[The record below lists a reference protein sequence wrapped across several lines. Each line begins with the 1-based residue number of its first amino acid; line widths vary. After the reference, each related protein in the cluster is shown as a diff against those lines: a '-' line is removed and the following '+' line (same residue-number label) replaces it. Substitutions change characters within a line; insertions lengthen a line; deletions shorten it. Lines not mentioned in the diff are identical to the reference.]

1 MTDGTTYLSDYEP
14 FSFRL
19 EETALAFDIHGGHTD
34 VRADLRFDGDGA
46 GGELRLDG
54 QELEF
59 LGVAV
64 DGRELSGNEY
74 RLDEDSL
81 TVFDAPARCTVT
93 VRTRIEPEK
102 NTILEGLY
110 KSGAMY
116 CTQCEAEGFRRMV
129 YYPDRPDVLSR
140 FTTTI
145 TADAATYPVLLS
157 NGNLVAEE
165 VRGGRRT
172 VTWRD
177 PFPKPSYLFALVA
190 GDLAVVEDTF
200 ETVSGRRVALRIYSE
215 PHNIGQCDYAMSA
228 LKRAMRWD
236 EERFGREYDLDAFLV
251 VAVEDFNAGA
261 MENKGLNIFNTSL
274 LLASPDTAT
283 DAAHLRVEAVI
294 GHEYFHNWSGN
305 RVTCRDWFQLSLKEG
320 FTVFRDSLF
329 SADMNS
335 PTMKRVED
343 VEFLRNMQFP
353 EDAGPLA
360 HPVRPASYQEISNFY
375 TTTVYEKGA
384 EVVGMLRT
392 ILGASRFR
400 GGSDLYFAR
409 HDGGAVTTEDFVDA
423 MAEVSGMD
431 LTQFRRWYDQAG
443 TPVLSVSEA
452 READVVTLKVVQ
464 ECPPTPEREDKRPFH
479 IPLAVGLL
487 DEQGA
492 DLLGAAGDGAV
503 GGGVGRARVAS
514 EAFVENPDADGTLVA
529 HLIDRETTLRFEGV
543 PGGAVVSF
551 LRGFSAPVK
560 VVYERSG
567 EELLFLAAHDT
578 DGFARWDAAQTL
590 LARAMME
597 SDAALDANVLE
608 LFDRLTGAAL
618 AAPDDGEAKA
628 LLAAMMDP
636 PRAQYV
642 LDLEPGSDI
651 LHWCDARDA
660 ILDRVSERFRD
671 RWLELYEA
679 NATGG
684 GYVPDGPGVARRGLK
699 NRALALY
706 ARTADDA
713 ETLLSDQFEQADNL
727 TDREAALSV
736 ILASERIA
744 DARKQAACDAFYET
758 WRHEALLVDLWLRLQ
773 AGCERPGALER
784 VRSLEEHAAFD
795 ITNPNKV
802 RALFVA
808 FASNTRNFH
817 AADGEGYAY
826 LSDRIARLDGI
837 NAKVAA
843 RLATPL
849 TRWERFDAGRQ
860 RRMCAALRRLSARL
874 PAGEMS
880 KDLAEVVSKSLAR
893 ADGRET

>member
-1 MTDGTTYLSDYEP
+1 MTDGTTYLADYQP
-14 FSFRL
+14 FPFRL
-19 EETALAFDIHGGHTD
+19 EETLLHFDIHEGHTE
-34 VRADLRFDGDGA
+34 VRADLRFDGE

-74 RLDEDSL
+74 RLDEESL

-93 VRTRIEPEK
+93 VRTRIEPER

-110 KSGAMY
+110 KSRAMY
-116 CTQCEAEGFRRMV
+116 CTQCEAEGFRRIV

-145 TADAATYPVLLS
+145 TADAATHPVLLS
-157 NGNLVAEE
+157 NGNLVAEQ
-165 VRGGRRT
+165 VRDGRRT
-172 VTWRD
+172 VTWQD

-190 GDLAVVEDTF
+190 GELAVAEDTF
-200 ETVSGRRVALRIYSE
+200 ETMSGRKVALRVYSE
-215 PHNIGQCDYAMSA
+215 PHNIGQCGYAMSA

-236 EERFGREYDLDAFLV
+236 EERFGREYDLDVFMV

-261 MENKGLNIFNTSL
+261 MENKGLNVFNTSL

-343 VEFLRNMQFP
+343 VEFLRNAQFP

-360 HPVRPASYQEISNFY
+360 HPVRPDSYQEISNFY

-400 GGSDLYFAR
+400 AGSDLYFAR

-443 TPVLSVSEA
+443 TPVLTVAET
-452 READVVTLKVVQ
+452 REDDALTLTVVQ
-464 ECPPTPEREDKRPFH
+464 DCPPTPRQEEKRPFH
-479 IPLAVGLL
+479 LPLAVGLL
-487 DEQGA
+487 DEEGA

-503 GGGVGRARVAS
+503 RLAS
-514 EAFVENPDADGTLVA
+514 GAFVENPDADGTLVA
-529 HLIDRETTLRFEGV
+529 HLVDRETTLRFENA
-543 PGGAVVSF
+543 PRGAVVSF

-560 VVYERSG
+560 VRYERSG
-567 EELLFLAAHDT
+567 GELLFLAAHDT

-597 SDAALDANVLE
+597 SDAGLDANVLE
-608 LFDRLTGAAL
+608 LFDRLTRAAL
-618 AAPDDGEAKA
+618 SAPDDGEAKA

-636 PRAQYV
+636 PRAQYL
-642 LDLEPGSDI
+642 LDLRPESDI
-651 LHWCDARDA
+651 LHWCDARDGM
-660 ILDRVSERFRD
+660 LERVSERFRD
-671 RWLELYEA
+671 RWLELYDN
-679 NATGG
+679 NAADGA
-684 GYVPDGPGVARRGLK
+684 YVPDGPGVARRSLK

-706 ARTADDA
+706 ARTAQDA

-727 TDREAALSV
+727 TDREAALSL
-736 ILASERIA
+736 ILESERIA
-744 DARKQAACDAFYET
+744 DARKQAACDAFYEA
-758 WRHEALLVDLWLRLQ
+758 WRHEALLVDVWLRLQ

-784 VRSLEEHAAFD
+784 VRSLEGHAAFD
-795 ITNPNKV
+795 IANPNKV

-817 AADGEGYAY
+817 ASDGGGYAH
-826 LSDRIARLDGI
+826 LADRIARLDEI

-860 RRMCAALRRLSARL
+860 RRMCAALRRLSA
-874 PAGEMS
+874 GEMS

-893 ADGRET
+893 AEGGGA

>member
-1 MTDGTTYLSDYEP
+1 MTDGTTYLADYRP
-14 FSFRL
+14 FPFRL
-19 EETALAFDIHGGHTD
+19 EETHLEFDIREGHTE

-46 GGELRLDG
+46 GGDLRLDG
-54 QELEF
+54 QELTL

-74 RLDEDSL
+74 RLDEESL
-81 TVFDAPARCTVT
+81 TLFDAPARCTVT

-140 FTTTI
+140 FTTTV
-145 TADAATYPVLLS
+145 TADAATCPVLLS

-165 VRGGRRT
+165 VREGRRT

-177 PFPKPSYLFALVA
+177 PFPKPGYLFALVA
-190 GDLAVVEDTF
+190 GNLDVVEDTF
-200 ETVSGRRVALRIYSE
+200 ETMSGRRVTLKIYSE
-215 PHNIGQCDYAMSA
+215 PHNIGQCAYAMSA
-228 LKRAMRWD
+228 VKRAMRWD
-236 EERFGREYDLDAFLV
+236 EERFGREYDLDIFMI

-343 VEFLRNMQFP
+343 VEFLRNAQFP

-360 HPVRPASYQEISNFY
+360 HPVRPDSYREISNFY

-392 ILGASRFR
+392 LLGASRFR
-400 GGSDLYFAR
+400 AGSDLYFAR

-443 TPVLSVSEA
+443 TPVLTVSEA
-452 READVVTLKVVQ
+452 RDDEALTLTVVQ
-464 ECPPTPEREDKRPFH
+464 DCPPTPRQEEKRPFH
-479 IPLAVGLL
+479 LPLAIGLL
-487 DEQGA
+487 DEEGA
-492 DLLGAAGDGAV
+492 DLLGAAGDGAM
-503 GGGVGRARVAS
+503 RVLS

-529 HLIDRETTLRFEGV
+529 HLVDRETTLRFEDA
-543 PGGAVVSF
+543 PQGAVVSF

-560 VVYERSG
+560 VRYERSG
-567 EELLFLAAHDT
+567 GELLFLAAHDT

-590 LARAMME
+590 LARAMIE
-597 SDAALDANVLE
+597 SDAGLDANVLE
-608 LFDRLTGAAL
+608 LFDRLTQAA
-618 AAPDDGEAKA
+618 ASAPDDGEAKA

-636 PRAQYV
+636 PRAQYL
-642 LDLEPGSDI
+642 LDLRPESDI
-651 LHWCDARDA
+651 LHWCDARDDL
-660 ILDRVSERFRD
+660 LDRVSERFRD
-671 RWLELYEA
+671 RWLQLYGG
-679 NATGG
+679 NATHGA
-684 GYVPDGPGVARRGLK
+684 YVPDGPGVARRGLK

-706 ARTADDA
+706 ARTGEDA

-727 TDREAALSV
+727 TDREAALS
-736 ILASERIA
+736 IMLESARID
-744 DARKQAACDAFYET
+744 DARKQAACDAFYER
-758 WRHEALLVDLWLRLQ
+758 WRHEALLVDVWLRVQ
-773 AGCERPGALER
+773 AGCDRPGALKR
-784 VRSLEEHAAFD
+784 VRSLEGHSAFD
-795 ITNPNKV
+795 MTNPNKV
-802 RALFVA
+802 RALFAA
-808 FASNTRNFH
+808 FAANTRSFH
-817 AADGEGYAY
+817 ASDGEGYGY
-826 LSDRIARLDGI
+826 LADRIARLDEI
-837 NAKVAA
+837 NARMAA

-860 RRMCAALRRLSARL
+860 RRMCAALRRLSA
-874 PAGEMS
+874 GEMS

-893 ADGRET
+893 AGQRGA

>member
-14 FSFRL
+14 FPFRL
-19 EETALAFDIHGGHTD
+19 EETALAFDIHEGHTD

-74 RLDEDSL
+74 RLDAESL

-172 VTWRD
+172 VTWQD

-200 ETVSGRRVALRIYSE
+200 ETMSGRRVALRIYSE
-215 PHNIGQCDYAMSA
+215 PHNIGQCGYAMSA

-343 VEFLRNMQFP
+343 VEFLRNTQFP

-423 MAEVSGMD
+423 MAEVSGLD

-452 READVVTLKVVQ
+452 READAVTLKVVQ
-464 ECPPTPEREDKRPFH
+464 ECPSTPEREDKQPFH

-503 GGGVGRARVAS
+503 GGGVGRVGRVGRVRVAS

-529 HLIDRETTLRFEGV
+529 HLIHRETTLRFEGV
-543 PGGAVVSF
+543 PAGAVVSF
-551 LRGFSAPVK
+551 LRRFSAPVK

-567 EELLFLAAHDT
+567 EELLFLAARDT

-590 LARAMME
+590 ARAGH
-597 SDAALDANVLE
+597 DGVRRGARRQRPRTLRPT
-608 LFDRLTGAAL
+608 DRSGPCGAGRRRGQGAA
-618 AAPDDGEAKA
+618 
-628 LLAAMMDP
+628 
-636 PRAQYV
+636 RR
-642 LDLEPGSDI
+642 
-651 LHWCDARDA
+651 H
-660 ILDRVSERFRD
+660 
-671 RWLELYEA
+671 
-679 NATGG
+679 
-684 GYVPDGPGVARRGLK
+684 DGPAARAVRAGSPAGLRHPPLVRCARRHPRPRVGALPGQVARTPRG
-699 NRALALY
+699 
-706 ARTADDA
+706 
-713 ETLLSDQFEQADNL
+713 
-727 TDREAALSV
+727 
-736 ILASERIA
+736 ER
-744 DARKQAACDAFYET
+744 D
-758 WRHEALLVDLWLRLQ
+758 
-773 AGCERPGALER
+773 GGR
-784 VRSLEEHAAFD
+784 VRSGRSRSGPARPEEPRAGA
-795 ITNPNKV
+795 V
-802 RALFVA
+802 RAHGRRRGD
-808 FASNTRNFH
+808 ASLRAVRTGRQPHRPRGGALGH
-817 AADGEGYAY
+817 AGVGADRGRAQAG
-826 LSDRIARLDGI
+826 RVRRLLRD
-837 NAKVAA
+837 VAA
-843 RLATPL
+843 RGPARRPVAAA
-849 TRWERFDAGRQ
+849 AGR
-860 RRMCAALRRLSARL
+860 LRTPGRPR
-874 PAGEMS
+874 
-880 KDLAEVVSKSLAR
+880 AR
-893 ADGRET
+893 AGRSRSTPPSTSRTPTRSAPCSWRSPPIRAASMPPTARVTRTWRIGSPASTGSTRRWRHASRHR

>member
-1 MTDGTTYLSDYEP
+1 MTDDTTYLADYRP
-14 FSFRL
+14 FPFRL
-19 EETALAFDIHGGHTD
+19 EETHLEFDIREGHTE

-46 GGELRLDG
+46 GGDLHLDG
-54 QELEF
+54 QALTL

-74 RLDEDSL
+74 RVDEESL

-140 FTTTI
+140 FTTTV

-165 VRGGRRT
+165 VREGRRT

-177 PFPKPSYLFALVA
+177 PFPKPGYLFALVA
-190 GDLAVVEDTF
+190 GNLDVVEDTF
-200 ETVSGRRVALRIYSE
+200 ETMSGRRVTLKIYSE
-215 PHNIGQCDYAMSA
+215 PHNIGQCAYAMSA
-228 LKRAMRWD
+228 VKRAMRWD
-236 EERFGREYDLDAFLV
+236 EERFGREYDLDIFMI

-343 VEFLRNMQFP
+343 VEFLRNAQFP

-360 HPVRPASYQEISNFY
+360 HPVRPDSYQEISNFY

-392 ILGASRFR
+392 LLGASRFR
-400 GGSDLYFAR
+400 AGSDLYFAR

-443 TPVLSVSEA
+443 TPVLTVSEA
-452 READVVTLKVVQ
+452 RDDEALTLTVVQ
-464 ECPPTPEREDKRPFH
+464 DCPPTPQQEEKRPFH
-479 IPLAVGLL
+479 LPLAIGLL
-487 DEQGA
+487 DEKGA
-492 DLLGAAGDGAV
+492 DLLGAAGDGAM
-503 GGGVGRARVAS
+503 RVLS
-514 EAFVENPDADGTLVA
+514 EAFVENPDEDGTLVA
-529 HLIDRETTLRFEGV
+529 HLVDRETTLRFEDA
-543 PGGAVVSF
+543 PRGAVVSF

-560 VVYERSG
+560 VRYERSG
-567 EELLFLAAHDT
+567 GELLFLAAHDT

-590 LARAMME
+590 LARAMIE
-597 SDAALDANVLE
+597 SDAGLDANVLE
-608 LFDRLTGAAL
+608 LFDRLTQAA
-618 AAPDDGEAKA
+618 ASAPDDGEAKA

-642 LDLEPGSDI
+642 LDLRPGSDI
-651 LHWCDARDA
+651 LHWCDARDDL
-660 ILDRVSERFRD
+660 LDRVSERFRD
-671 RWLELYEA
+671 RWLQLYGG
-679 NATGG
+679 NATHGA
-684 GYVPDGPGVARRGLK
+684 YVPDGPGVARRGLK

-706 ARTADDA
+706 ARTAEDA
-713 ETLLSDQFEQADNL
+713 ETLLADQFEQADNL
-727 TDREAALSV
+727 TDREAALS
-736 ILASERIA
+736 IMLESARID
-744 DARKQAACDAFYET
+744 DARKQAACDAFYER
-758 WRHEALLVDLWLRLQ
+758 WRHEALLVDVWLRVQ
-773 AGCERPGALER
+773 AGCDRPGALKR
-784 VRSLEEHAAFD
+784 VRSLEGHSAFD
-795 ITNPNKV
+795 MTNPNKV
-802 RALFVA
+802 RALFAA
-808 FASNTRNFH
+808 FAANTRNFH
-817 AADGEGYAY
+817 ASDGEGYGY
-826 LSDRIARLDGI
+826 LADRIARLDEI
-837 NAKVAA
+837 NAKMAA

-849 TRWERFDAGRQ
+849 TRWERFDRGRQ
-860 RRMCAALRRLSARL
+860 RRMCAALRRLSS
-874 PAGEMS
+874 GEMS

-893 ADGRET
+893 AEERLP

>member
-1 MTDGTTYLSDYEP
+1 MTDGTVHLADYRP
-14 FSFRL
+14 FPFRL
-19 EETALAFDIHGGHTD
+19 EETHLAFDIRDGHTE
-34 VRADLRFDGDGA
+34 VRADLRFDGDGPA
-46 GGELRLDG
+46 ADLRLDG
-54 QELEF
+54 EDLTL

-64 DGRELSGNEY
+64 DGRELTGNEY
-74 RLDEDSL
+74 GVEDDAL
-81 TVFDAPARCTVT
+81 TIFDAPARCTVT

-140 FTTTI
+140 FTTTV
-145 TADAATYPVLLS
+145 TADAATCPVVLS

-165 VRGGRRT
+165 TRDGCRT
-172 VTWRD
+172 VTWED
-177 PFPKPSYLFALVA
+177 PFPKPSYLFAPVA
-190 GDLAVVEDTF
+190 GDLARVDDAF
-200 ETVSGRRVALRIYSE
+200 ETMSGRRVALRIYSE
-215 PHNIGQCDYAMSA
+215 PHNIDQCGHAMSA

-236 EERFGREYDLDAFLV
+236 EERFGREYDLDVFMI
-251 VAVEDFNAGA
+251 VAAEDFNAGA

-283 DAAHLRVEAVI
+283 DAAHQRVEAVI

-343 VEFLRNMQFP
+343 VEFLRNVQFP

-384 EVVGMLRT
+384 EVVRMLHT
-392 ILGASRFR
+392 ILGGARFR
-400 GGSDLYFAR
+400 AGSDLYFAR

-423 MAEVSGMD
+423 MAEVSGLD
-431 LTQFRRWYDQAG
+431 LAQFRRWYDQAG
-443 TPVLSVSEA
+443 TPVLSVTETRDDDGISLSV
-452 READVVTLKVVQ
+452 RQD
-464 ECPPTPEREDKRPFH
+464 CPPTPERDEKQPFH
-479 IPLAVGLL
+479 LPLAIGLV
-487 DEQGA
+487 DDGGA

-503 GGGVGRARVAS
+503 RVVS
-514 EAFVENPDADGTLVA
+514 DAFVENPDADGTLVA
-529 HLIDRETTLRFEGV
+529 HLVERETTLRFENV
-543 PGGAVVSF
+543 PRNTSISF

-560 VVYERSG
+560 VDYERG
-567 EELLFLAAHDT
+567 GDELLFLATRDT

-590 LARAMME
+590 LARALMDP
-597 SDAALDANVLE
+597 DAALEANVLA
-608 LFDRLTGAAL
+608 LFDQLTDAA
-618 AAPDDGEAKA
+618 ASAPDDGEGKA

-636 PRAQYV
+636 PRAQYL
-642 LDLEPGSDI
+642 LDLRPGSDI

-660 ILDRVSERFRD
+660 LLDRVSERLRD
-671 RWLELYEA
+671 RWLALYEA
-679 NATGG
+679 NATTEP
-684 GYVPDGPGVARRGLK
+684 YAPDGPAMARRGLK

-706 ARTADDA
+706 ARTAEDA
-713 ETLLSDQFEQADNL
+713 EQILLRQFEGADNI
-727 TDREAALSV
+727 TDREAAFALL
-736 ILASERIA
+736 LASERVPE
-744 DARKQAACDAFYET
+744 ARKQAACDAFYKA
-758 WRHEALLVDLWLRLQ
+758 WRHESLLVDLWLRLQ
-773 AGCERPGALER
+773 AGCDRPGVLDRVRALEG
-784 VRSLEEHAAFD
+784 HAAFD

-808 FASNTRNFH
+808 FASNTRHFH
-817 AADGEGYAY
+817 AADGAGYAF
-826 LSDRIARLDGI
+826 LGERIARLDGI
-837 NAKVAA
+837 NAKIAA

-849 TRWERFDAGRQ
+849 TRWERFDDARQ
-860 RRMCAALRRLSARL
+860 ERLRAVLRGLSE
-874 PAGEMS
+874 GELS
-880 KDLAEVVSKSLAR
+880 KDLREVVSKGLRTGTEAP
-893 ADGRET
+893 A

>member
-1 MTDGTTYLSDYEP
+1 MTDGTTYLADYRP
-14 FSFRL
+14 FPFRL
-19 EETALAFDIHGGHTD
+19 EETRLEFDIHEGHTD
-34 VRADLRFDGDGA
+34 VRADLRFDGDGTR
-46 GGELRLDG
+46 GDLRLDG
-54 QELEF
+54 QDLTL

-64 DGRELSGNEY
+64 DGRALSGNEY
-74 RLDEDSL
+74 RVDAESL

-93 VRTRIEPEK
+93 VRTRIEPEQ

-140 FTTTI
+140 FTTTV
-145 TADAATYPVLLS
+145 TADAGTCPVLLS
-157 NGNLVAEE
+157 NGNLVADRERE
-165 VRGGRRT
+165 GRRT
-172 VTWRD
+172 VTWED

-190 GDLAVVEDTF
+190 GDLDVVEDAF
-200 ETVSGRRVALRIYSE
+200 ETMSGRRVTLRIYTE
-215 PHNIGQCDYAMSA
+215 PHNIGQCGYAMSA

-236 EERFGREYDLDAFLV
+236 EERFGREYDLDIFMV

-261 MENKGLNIFNTSL
+261 MENKGLNVFNTSL

-343 VEFLRNMQFP
+343 VEFLRNAQFP

-360 HPVRPASYQEISNFY
+360 HPVRPDSYQEISNFY

-392 ILGASRFR
+392 ILGAARFR
-400 GGSDLYFAR
+400 AGSDLYFAR

-431 LTQFRRWYDQAG
+431 LTRFRRWYDQAG
-443 TPVLSVSEA
+443 TPVLTVSET
-452 READVVTLKVVQ
+452 REDDALTLTVVQ
-464 ECPPTPEREDKRPFH
+464 ECPPTPGQEEKRPFH

-487 DEQGA
+487 DEHGG

-503 GGGVGRARVAS
+503 TVVS
-514 EAFVENPDADGTLVA
+514 DAFVENPDADGTLVA
-529 HLIDRETTLRFEGV
+529 HLVDRETTLRLEDA
-543 PGGAVVSF
+543 PRGAVVSF

-560 VVYERSG
+560 VRYERSG
-567 EELLFLAAHDT
+567 GELLFLAAHDT

-597 SDAALDANVLE
+597 PDAALDANVLD
-608 LFDRLTGAAL
+608 LFDRLTRAAVS
-618 AAPDDGEAKA
+618 APDDGEAKA
-628 LLAAMMDP
+628 LLAAMMEP
-636 PRAQYV
+636 PRAQYL
-642 LDLEPGSDI
+642 LDLRPASDI
-651 LHWCDARDA
+651 LHWCDARDDV
-660 ILDRVSERFRD
+660 LDRVSERFRD
-671 RWLELYEA
+671 RWLDLYER
-679 NATGG
+679 NATRGA
-684 GYVPDGPGVARRGLK
+684 YVPDGPGVARRGLQ

-713 ETLLSDQFEQADNL
+713 ETLVADQFDQADNL
-727 TDREAALSV
+727 TDRAAALS
-736 ILASERIA
+736 IMLESERVA
-744 DARKQAACDAFYET
+744 DARKQAVCDAFYDT
-758 WRHEALLVDLWLRLQ
+758 WRDEALLVDLWLRLQ

-784 VRSLEEHAAFD
+784 VRSLEGHSAFD

-826 LSDRIARLDGI
+826 LADRIARLDGI

-860 RRMCAALRRLSARL
+860 RRMCAALRRLA
-874 PAGEMS
+874 AGEMS

-893 ADGRET
+893 AEARGT